1 MWKSPR
7 LWKVMIPG
15 GAIIL
20 LLIPLMLVRQAI
32 VARADYRNDE
42 ETDIRQSIRRPQ
54 KAVGPLV
61 AIPVTELY
69 TVLENEKEVQHKL
82 SYLSFWLPASLLAEG
97 N

>member
-7 LWKVMIPG
+7 FMESNDTS

-20 LLIPLMLVRQAI
+20 LLIPLMMVRQAI

-42 ETDIRQSIRRPQ
+42 ETDIRQSIRGPQ

-61 AIPVTELY
+61 AIPVTELLY
-69 TVLENEKEVQHKL
+69 RAGK
-82 SYLSFWLPASLLAEG
+82 
-97 N
+97 